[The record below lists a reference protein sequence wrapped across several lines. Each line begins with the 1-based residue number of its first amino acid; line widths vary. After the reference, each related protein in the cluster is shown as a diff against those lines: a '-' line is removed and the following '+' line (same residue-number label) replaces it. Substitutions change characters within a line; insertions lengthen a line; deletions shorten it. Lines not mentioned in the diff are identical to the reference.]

1 MSSLDL
7 ALIGNCCYGALIDG
21 RGRVVWAC
29 LPRFDRDPVFCALLD
44 DEKAADG
51 TFEIELA
58 DFARAEQS
66 YRRNSAILET
76 RLYDRSGAGVAI
88 TDLAPRFKQYGRA
101 FRPTMLVRRLRPIAG
116 SPRLC
121 IRLRPRH
128 DYGARGP
135 EITRGSNH
143 IRYVMPEQTLRL
155 TTDGPVSYIL
165 EELPFLLEASID
177 LVLGPDETIPNA
189 VSELAREF
197 LERTD
202 AYWRDWCR
210 NLSPPFEW
218 QEAVIRA
225 AITLKLCSF
234 EETGAIIAA
243 MTTSIPEGPN
253 SARNWDYRYCWLRD
267 AYFVVSALNRL
278 NVTRTMEGYLEYIA
292 NIAATA
298 EDGYLQPVSGI
309 LREPRLVEREISSLR
324 GYRGMGPVRVGNG
337 AYSQVQNDGSGS
349 VILACTQSYFDQR
362 LNKLGDQ
369 PFFHRLERLGEQAV
383 RRWDQPDA
391 GLWEL
396 RGRQEVHTYS
406 SVLCWAAC
414 DRLALIAKHLGL
426 DGRCDYWRSHAE
438 HIHQGIVARAWNE
451 QTGSFAARFG
461 GAEVDAS
468 LLLLP
473 TLGFLP
479 ARDPRFRGTLA
490 RVEQELRRGPY
501 LSRYAGE
508 DDFGPPSTVFT
519 VCTFW
524 YIDALA
530 AVGRAEEA
538 RALFEHMLT
547 VRNPVGLLSED
558 LDASTGELWG
568 NFPQTYSMVGLIH
581 SAIRLSRP
589 WEGAF

>member
-1 MSSLDL
+1 
-7 ALIGNCCYGALIDG
+7 
-21 RGRVVWAC
+21 
-29 LPRFDRDPVFCALLD
+29 
-44 DEKAADG
+44 
-51 TFEIELA
+51 
-58 DFARAEQS
+58 
-66 YRRNSAILET
+66 
-76 RLYDRSGAGVAI
+76 
-88 TDLAPRFKQYGRA
+88 
-101 FRPTMLVRRLRPIAG
+101 
-116 SPRLC
+116 
-121 IRLRPRH
+121 
-128 DYGARGP
+128 
-135 EITRGSNH
+135 
-143 IRYVMPEQTLRL
+143 MPEQTLRL

-165 EELPFLLEASID
+165 EELPFLLEAPID
-177 LVLGPDETIPNA
+177 LILGPDETIPSA
-189 VSELAREF
+189 VSELAREL
-197 LERTD
+197 LEKTD
-202 AYWRDWCR
+202 SYWRDWCR
-210 NLSPPFEW
+210 NLSLPFEW

-253 SARNWDYRYCWLRD
+253 SGRNWDYRYCWLRD

-278 NVTRTMEGYLEYIA
+278 NVTRTMEAYLEYIA
-292 NIAATA
+292 NIAATTV
-298 EDGYLQPVSGI
+298 DGYLQPVSGI

-362 LNKLGDQ
+362 LNKLGDEPLFQ
-369 PFFHRLERLGEQAV
+369 RLERLGEQAV

-391 GLWEL
+391 GPWEL

-414 DRLALIAKHLGL
+414 DRLALIAKHLGF
-426 DGRCDYWRSHAE
+426 GERFDYWRNHAE
-438 HIHQGIVARAWNE
+438 HIRRGILERAWNAR
-451 QTGSFAARFG
+451 TGSFAARFE

-479 ARDPRFRGTLA
+479 ARDPRFLGTLT
-490 RVEQELRRGPY
+490 RVEQELRQDPY

-508 DDFGPPSTVFT
+508 DDFGAPSTVFT

-524 YIDALA
+524 YVDALA
-530 AVGRAEEA
+530 AVGRVDEA
-538 RALFEHMLT
+538 RALFEHMLS

-558 LDASTGELWG
+558 LDPATGELWG
-568 NFPQTYSMVGLIH
+568 NFPQSYSMVGLIH
-581 SAIRLSRP
+581 SATRLSRP
-589 WEGAF
+589 WEGSF